1 MAIKAFVFDCGG
13 VLLRD
18 GNLRT
23 YERWAERLGVSAEE
37 LGERLWC
44 GQTRVLAECGQIT
57 GGEFWQRAGAE
68 LGLEDEDE
76 IAKLQEDLWNA
87 WVVDQEVL
95 CLIDR
100 LGERYRLALLSN
112 ATDAL
117 EGALSARYG
126 VDERFE
132 TIVTSARVGVAKPE
146 EGIYREVL
154 DRLQLEPREVVF
166 VDDRAENVTAAAALG
181 MHIIWFVSAKE
192 LRRQLRVYLSEE

>member
-1 MAIKAFVFDCGG
+1 
-13 VLLRD
+13 L
-18 GNLRT
+18 T
-23 YERWAERLGVSAEE
+23 AEE
-37 LGERLWC
+37 LGERLWR
-44 GQTRVLAECGQIT
+44 GQTRILAECGRIT
-57 GGEFWQRAGAE
+57 DREFWRRAGVE

-76 IAKLQEDLWNA
+76 IEALKEDLWNA

-95 CLIDR
+95 CLVDR

-117 EGALSARYG
+117 EGALCDRYR
-126 VDERFE
+126 VDDRFE

-146 EGIYREVL
+146 EEIYREVL
-154 DRLQLEPREVVF
+154 DRLQLEPREIVF

-192 LRRQLRVYLSEE
+192 LRRQLQVYLSEE